1 MLKKVEFKTNDQHH
15 MLLQN
20 EKVKSSLGNN
30 EEFEDPRSSSILVH
44 EEHYYALKPQRNPV
58 FKLLDDLKNYR
69 VDLSKLSDE
78 ILKRDIEQY
87 FPP

>member
-44 EEHYYALKPQRNPV
+44 EEHYYALKP
-58 FKLLDDLKNYR
+58 
-69 VDLSKLSDE
+69 
-78 ILKRDIEQY
+78 
-87 FPP
+87 